1 MMMMMNLILMLS
13 FKMMVRMR
21 TTMIN
26 EYDDDD
32 NYRFLPA
39 GNPRSKGNNTIEQ
52 GEAFSVGI

>member
-1 MMMMMNLILMLS
+1 
-13 FKMMVRMR
+13 MMVRMR